1 MTEPQLARQL
11 IQVGLVTNQQVRH
24 AAETRRA
31 GIGIAQAL
39 VESGATTAQAIQQV
53 EPAAFTILPQNVQA
67 QGIQSQGLQA
77 QGASTNGATD
87 NGSAVNG
94 AVAHGAAVHAAA
106 ANGAG
111 TSLQTVEAHDA
122 VLDAETTNANVGLGT
137 GGAVIMDES
146 GVTFDGEAR
155 GGDLDDPI
163 MGTIVTYCNELL
175 KIAVGLRASDMHLEP
190 REHGLLPRYRVDGH
204 LRSGGLIPK
213 ELQAPIVSRFKVLS
227 NLDITENRL
236 PQDGRFRATIGGHV
250 FDFRVSSLPSIH
262 GEKIVMRLLDR
273 SALVTDLAQLGFAGK
288 TRAHFM
294 EMLSRS
300 HGIILVTGPTGS
312 GKTTTLYA
320 ALAAARDETKNVITV
335 EDPVEYELEGVTQTA
350 VQSDIDLTFAV
361 QLRAIL
367 RQDPDVILVGEIRDG
382 ETAEIAIRA
391 ALTGHL
397 VLSTLHTNS
406 AVGAV
411 TRLQDMGVAPFL
423 LASSVAGVLAQ
434 RLARLICRGCKQP
447 LDQDSEEYKDA
458 VIRLRVPPGTPMFKG
473 AGCELCSG
481 TGYKGRLAIIEL
493 LSIDSE
499 FRRAVMARDDSDTM
513 RRIAISGGMKTLW
526 EDGIEKMTHGL
537 TTAEEI
543 GRVLLGS
550 QEED

>member
-1 MTEPQLARQL
+1 MTEPQMARQL
-11 IQVGLVTNQQVRH
+11 IQAGLVTPQQVRH
-24 AAETRRA
+24 AAETRHA
-31 GIGIAQAL
+31 SVGIAQAL
-39 VESGATTAQAIQQV
+39 VDSGIVSAQQILGV
-53 EPAAFTILPQNVQA
+53 EPNAFQFAPPQ
-67 QGIQSQGLQA
+67 
-77 QGASTNGATD
+77 AS
-87 NGSAVNG
+87 
-94 AVAHGAAVHAAA
+94 HAAGRQFPTQMA
-106 ANGAG
+106 VVPVASEPVA
-111 TSLQTVEAHDA
+111 SEEDR
-122 VLDAETTNANVGLGT
+122 VLDVAPEAAHSNVGLGV
-137 GGAVIMDES
+137 GAAPSMDDS
-146 GVTFDGEAR
+146 GVIFDSEKR
-155 GGDLDDPI
+155 DDLNDPI

-190 REHGLLPRYRVDGH
+190 REDGILPRYRVDGH

-213 ELQAPIVSRFKVLS
+213 ELQAPILSRFKVLA

-273 SALVTDLAQLGFAGK
+273 SALVTDLVQLGFAGK
-288 TRAHFM
+288 TRVEFM
-294 EMLSRS
+294 EMLARS

-320 ALAAARDETKNVITV
+320 ALAASRDETKNVITV

-350 VQSDIDLTFAV
+350 VQPDIDLTFAA

-382 ETAEIAIRA
+382 ETAEIAVRA

-423 LASSVAGVLAQ
+423 IASSVAGVLAQ
-434 RLARLICRGCKQP
+434 RLVRLICRGCKVAVSP
-447 LDQDSEEYKDA
+447 ESTAYKDA
-458 VIRLRVPPGTPMFKG
+458 ILRLSLPEKTPMFQG
-473 AGCELCSG
+473 AGCEMCNG
-481 TGYKGRLAIIEL
+481 TGYKGRLAVLEL
-493 LSIDSE
+493 LHVDGV
-499 FRRAVMARDDSDTM
+499 FRRAVMQSADSGAM
-513 RRIAISGGMKTLW
+513 RRIAIDGGMKTLW
-526 EDGIEKMTHGL
+526 EDGIEKMANGL
-537 TTAEEI
+537 TTSDEI
-543 GRVLLGS
+543 ARVLLGS
-550 QEED
+550 QDDD

>member
-11 IQVGLVTNQQVRH
+11 VQAGLVTPQQVRH
-24 AAETRRA
+24 VAETRDSH
-31 GIGIAQAL
+31 IGIAQAL
-39 VESGATTAQAIQQV
+39 VDSGAVSAEQIIQV
-53 EPAAFTILPQNVQA
+53 EPGAFDILPQNA
-67 QGIQSQGLQA
+67 N
-77 QGASTNGATD
+77 AS
-87 NGSAVNG
+87 
-94 AVAHGAAVHAAA
+94 
-106 ANGAG
+106 ANG
-111 TSLQTVEAHDA
+111 TSHNTSPTQNGHSTALQTVEAPDA
-122 VLDAETTNANVGLGT
+122 VLDTVSSSVGLGT
-137 GGAVIMDES
+137 GAAPIMDDS
-146 GVTFDGEAR
+146 GVVFDSEAR
-155 GGDLDDPI
+155 SNDLDDPI

-190 REHGLLPRYRVDGH
+190 RENGVLPRYRVDGH
-204 LRSGGLIPK
+204 LRSGGIIPK
-213 ELQAPIVSRFKVLS
+213 ELQAPIISRFKVLG

-236 PQDGRFRATIGGHV
+236 PQDGRFRATIGGHI

-273 SALVTDLAQLGFAGK
+273 SALVTDLSKLGFGGK
-288 TRAHFM
+288 SRATFM

-382 ETAEIAIRA
+382 ETADIAIRA

-423 LASSVAGVLAQ
+423 IASSMAGVLAQ
-434 RLARLICRGCKQP
+434 RLARLICRGCKEP
-447 LDQDSEEYKDA
+447 VDQNSAAYKDA
-458 VIRLRVPPGTPMFKG
+458 IVRLRLPEGTPMFKG
-473 AGCELCSG
+473 AGCDACSG
-481 TGYKGRLAIIEL
+481 TGYKGRLAILEL
-493 LSIDSE
+493 LTVDSD
-499 FRRAVMARDDSDTM
+499 FRRAVMTRVDSDSM
-513 RRIAISGGMKTLW
+513 RRIAVASGMKTLW
-526 EDGIEKMTHGL
+526 EDGIEKMSNGL
-537 TTAEEI
+537 TTSDEI
-543 GRVLLGS
+543 ARVLLGS
-550 QEED
+550 QDDD

>member
-1 MTEPQLARQL
+1 MTEPQLARAL
-11 IQVGLVTNQQVRH
+11 IQAGLVTSAQVRH
-24 AAETRRA
+24 VAETRNPNV
-31 GIGIAQAL
+31 GIAQAL
-39 VESGATTAQAIQQV
+39 IDSGATTAPQIVQV
-53 EPAAFTILPQNVQA
+53 EPHAFDVLP
-67 QGIQSQGLQA
+67 
-77 QGASTNGATD
+77 QGASPQGAKSQESLANRNGHAT
-87 NGSAVNG
+87 A
-94 AVAHGAAVHAAA
+94 
-106 ANGAG
+106 
-111 TSLQTVEAHDA
+111 LQTMETHNP
-122 VLDAETTNANVGLGT
+122 VLDMVAANVGLGT
-137 GGAVIMDES
+137 GAAPVLDDS
-146 GVTFDGEAR
+146 GVLFDSEAR
-155 GGDLDDPI
+155 ENDLDDPI

-190 REHGLLPRYRVDGH
+190 REQGVLPRYRVDGH
-204 LRSGGLIPK
+204 LRSGGIIPK
-213 ELQAPIVSRFKVLS
+213 ELQAPIISRFKVLA

-236 PQDGRFRATIGGHV
+236 PQDGRFRATIGGHI

-273 SALVTDLAQLGFAGK
+273 SALVTDLAKLGFGGN
-288 TRAHFM
+288 TRANFM

-350 VQSDIDLTFAV
+350 VQTDIDLTFAV

-411 TRLQDMGVAPFL
+411 TRLQDMGIAPFL
-423 LASSVAGVLAQ
+423 IASSIAGVLAQ
-434 RLARLICRGCKQP
+434 RLARLICRGCKEAVEP
-447 LDQDSEEYKDA
+447 NSAEYKEA
-458 VIRLRVPPGTPMFKG
+458 LLRLRLPEGTPMFKG
-473 AGCELCSG
+473 AGCEACNG
-481 TGYKGRLAIIEL
+481 TGYKGRLAILEL
-493 LSIDSE
+493 LAVDSD
-499 FRRAVMARDDSDTM
+499 FRRAVMTRADSDTM
-513 RRIAISGGMKTLW
+513 RRIATGSGMKTLW
-526 EDGIEKMTHGL
+526 EDGIEKMTNGL
-537 TTAEEI
+537 TTADEI
-543 GRVLLGS
+543 ARVLLGS
-550 QEED
+550 HDDD